1 MPTWVKVERTSN
13 ADLKS
18 RTEKTVWTLAEMVV
32 PRIGR
37 VIGKKSRNILF
48 AVSKADDQVE
58 VIVEGEEGRREGRGG
73 EGRDVDVLVQR
84 FQDDAALVEE
94 AGC

>member
-1 MPTWVKVERTSN
+1 
-13 ADLKS
+13 
-18 RTEKTVWTLAEMVV
+18 MVV

-37 VIGKKSRNILF
+37 VVGKKSRNILF

-58 VIVEGEEGRREGRGG
+58 DIV
-73 EGRDVDVLVQR
+73 DVDVLVQR

-94 AGC
+94 AGCYVKSHGQRRDPDAPTAGRGEA